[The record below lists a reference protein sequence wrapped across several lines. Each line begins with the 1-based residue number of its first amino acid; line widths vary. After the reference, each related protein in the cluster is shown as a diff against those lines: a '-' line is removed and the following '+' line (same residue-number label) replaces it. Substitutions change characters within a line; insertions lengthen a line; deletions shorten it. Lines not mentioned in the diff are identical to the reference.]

1 MKYYTLG
8 YVFPIGILRMH
19 TLYDRVFLFSKEN
32 RIIMARCGMHM
43 ANFFMRKIENIWTE
57 FWKLSTNMWKT
68 NHVVSHFQEKW
79 RNVVMPCYVGK
90 DRQEFTLSV
99 PLSDN
104 VWAKRTMYHNEI
116 SIHRIQEFTIFSQIS
131 EKMCTQNF
139 FGVHAVLLCLNDS
152 KR

>member
-1 MKYYTLG
+1 MD
-8 YVFPIGILRMH
+8 GILETIDKHVKNQSR
-19 TLYDRVFLFSKEN
+19 RFPFSGK
-32 RIIMARCGMHM
+32 MTKCGY
-43 ANFFMRKIENIWTE
+43 ALLR
-57 FWKLSTNMWKT
+57 L
-68 NHVVSHFQEKW
+68 
-79 RNVVMPCYVGK
+79 K

-116 SIHRIQEFTIFSQIS
+116 SIHRIKEFTIFSQIS